1 MFDKFDCL
9 SHGSGDD
16 VGVGPGL
23 GGQLGLL
30 VSLHGLESGDLTVDL
45 RHRAEHPM
53 AGVGYELLA
62 HRLQPPVHV
71 LLRVQQ
77 MLL

>member
-1 MFDKFDCL
+1 MLDKFDCL

-30 VSLHGLESGDLTVDL
+30 VSPQGLEGGDLTVDL
-45 RHRAEHPM
+45 RHRAQHPLT
-53 AGVGYELLA
+53 GVRYELLT
-62 HRLQPPVHV
+62 HGLQPSVNI
-71 LLRVQQ
+71 LLRVQ
-77 MLL
+77 